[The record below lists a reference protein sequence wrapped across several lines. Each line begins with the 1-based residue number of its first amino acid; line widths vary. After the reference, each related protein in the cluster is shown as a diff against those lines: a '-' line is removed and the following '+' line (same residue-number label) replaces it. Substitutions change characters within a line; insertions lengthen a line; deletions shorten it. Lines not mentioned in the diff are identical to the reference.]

1 MKTFIYS
8 IYFAILMILFLTGV
22 SLAILHVNDF
32 LYAFTISYLE
42 LETVVGLSESFML
55 EHYHAVMNFLNPFS
69 NASFSLP
76 ELTYSENGAIHFI
89 ECRIL
94 FRAVYLLS
102 AASLLLLIMGMKTLR
117 KPNILRYTG
126 FCTIG
131 LPCVLGIWFALDFNH
146 AFTIFHSLFFAN
158 DYWIFD
164 PYLDP
169 IILILPQD
177 FFLFCGIWIAGSWF
191 VGALILLTCSIF
203 LRVEDH

>member
-8 IYFAILMILFLTGV
+8 IYFSILIILFLTGV

-32 LYAFTISYLE
+32 LYVFTISYLE
-42 LETVVGLSESFML
+42 LETVVGVSESFMV

-69 NASFSLP
+69 TVSFSLP
-76 ELTYSENGAIHFI
+76 ELTYSENGATHFV

-102 AASLLLLIMGMKTLR
+102 ASSLLLLILGMRALWNPK
-117 KPNILRYTG
+117 ILR
-126 FCTIG
+126 CTAFSTIC
-131 LPCVLGIWFALDFNH
+131 LPCILGMWFALDFNQ

-177 FFLFCGIWIAGSWF
+177 FFLYCGIWIAGSWF
-191 VGALILLTCSIF
+191 VGALVLLTCSIF
-203 LRVEDH
+203 LKRKDD